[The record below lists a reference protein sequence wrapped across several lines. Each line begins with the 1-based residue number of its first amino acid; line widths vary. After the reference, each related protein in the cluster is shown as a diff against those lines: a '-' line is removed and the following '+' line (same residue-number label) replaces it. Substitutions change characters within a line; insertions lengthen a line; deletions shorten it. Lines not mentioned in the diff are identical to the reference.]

1 MKQKKEPMNYQEAA
15 WIFDGA
21 VKRTAKEQGL
31 NYPDAVQKLVA
42 TERGAALYQAWNH
55 VRTRDQ
61 REK

>member
-1 MKQKKEPMNYQEAA
+1 MKPKKKPMLYQEAA
-15 WIFDGA
+15 TIFDGA
-21 VKRTAKEQGL
+21 VKRTAKEHGI
-31 NYPDAVQKLVA
+31 NYPEAVQKLVS